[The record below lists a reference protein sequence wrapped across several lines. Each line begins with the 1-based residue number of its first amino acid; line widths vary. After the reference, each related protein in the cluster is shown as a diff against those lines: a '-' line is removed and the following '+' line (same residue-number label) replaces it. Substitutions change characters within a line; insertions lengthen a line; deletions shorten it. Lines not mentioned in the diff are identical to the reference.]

1 MLIVMI
7 DSMAALT
14 RVKIKEGLAGERKE
28 KKEGRKRAAHG
39 GPRRWVRSVHM
50 VNLNL
55 LVRK

>member
-28 KKEGRKRAAHG
+28 KKEGRKRAAQEAHG
-39 GPRRWVRSVHM
+39 DG
-50 VNLNL
+50 
-55 LVRK
+55 